1 MGNLIIKGKGG
12 AGNKL
17 ILQDQSGAAVLTTA
31 DSGATLA
38 NVTLN
43 SPTLVTPALG
53 TVTSGTLGTSVV
65 LPTGSII
72 QVTEARAYFR
82 THVNNT
88 QTKLQEGSITLKQAN
103 SDIWIDVKTG
113 MEQTIGYED
122 IDVALAVG
130 WKAASSSG
138 TSTDYTQ
145 IHTTSFGREDVS
157 GLEGYYAQD
166 TFSTSGQGA
175 IYVTDFKGWAGIADL
190 GNNAAG
196 TVIYVSH
203 WASTNGSVYFGAG
216 GSVTTNDSG
225 VESTITIM
233 EIAR

>member
-1 MGNLIIKGKGG
+1 MANMIIKPAAGGNLLIQDRAGG
-12 AGNKL
+12 A
-17 ILQDQSGAAVLTTA
+17 VLSTST
-31 DSGATLA
+31 SGATIA
-38 NVTLN
+38 SNVTGI
-43 SPTLVTPALG
+43 PAAGVTGVLPAAV
-53 TVTSGTLGTSVV
+53 TVGTSVV

-72 QVTEARAYFR
+72 QVTEARAYFL

-113 MEQTIGYED
+113 MEQTLGYED

-203 WASTNGSVYFGAG
+203 WASTNGSAYFGGPSSG
-216 GSVTTNDSG
+216 GGNDSG

>member
-1 MGNLIIKGKGG
+1 MIIKPAVGGNLLIQDRAGG
-12 AGNKL
+12 A
-17 ILQDQSGAAVLTTA
+17 VLSTGT
-31 DSGATLA
+31 SGATMA
-38 NVTLN
+38 SNVTGI
-43 SPTLVTPALG
+43 PAAGVTGVLPAAV
-53 TVTSGTLGTSVV
+53 TVGTSVV

-113 MEQTIGYED
+113 IEQTIGYED

-145 IHTTSFGREDVS
+145 IHTTSFSREDVS
-157 GLEGYYAQD
+157 GLEAYYAQD
-166 TFSTSGQGA
+166 TFSSSGTGA
-175 IYVTDFKGWAGIADL
+175 IYVVDFRGWAGIADL

-203 WASTNGSVYFGAG
+203 WASTNGSVYFGGG